1 MEIGEILESIFI
13 LKIFS
18 GIKFTIDDVTNYRV
32 LSFYGKKI
40 NKHGQVSAYVYDEAG
55 DVVAKY
61 TNRYSD
67 LDDEWHMYVIDL
79 TGIEGKVS
87 VILNG
92 SYVDDSG
99 AEDSEFAFQRIEVR

>member
-1 MEIGEILESIFI
+1 M
-13 LKIFS
+13 
-18 GIKFTIDDVTNYRV
+18 
-32 LSFYGKKI
+32 
-40 NKHGQVSAYVYDEAG
+40 YDEAG

-61 TNRYSD
+61 TNLYSD
-67 LDDEWHMYVIDL
+67 LDDEWHMYVMDL